1 MNFQLMYVNMFNKI
15 YFSCQSTAICVLC
28 CARYSLWVPLGKME
42 GGFVICWGHLTCHCT
57 NVCLHLQPKGYFA
70 SHTIVLLCQP
80 V

>member
-1 MNFQLMYVNMFNKI
+1 MSVYSHLC
-15 YFSCQSTAICVLC
+15 SVLC
-28 CARYSLWVPLGKME
+28 QVFVVGSTGQDGSWIAGRE